1 MRAMRIL
8 VIEDERQLS
17 RHIVAALARHGH
29 VASAAAD
36 GALGLRLALRE
47 RPDLIILDL
56 GLPGLDGLAVL
67 ARLRE
72 AGNPARVLVLTARVE
87 VEDRV
92 AGLKAG
98 ADDYLAKPFAS
109 DELVA
114 RVEAIGRRSLGG
126 GSAAPLAVGDLQLDA
141 GSRQVARAG
150 VAVPLTP
157 REFDLLR
164 VLVEEPGRVFTRGE
178 LCERVWHRRHE
189 YDTRTVEIFIARLR
203 RKLDGPGRVP
213 LIATIRA
220 VGYTVQAPR

>member
-1 MRAMRIL
+1 MRPMRIL
-8 VIEDERQLS
+8 VIEDERQLA
-17 RHIVAALARHGH
+17 RHMVAALSRHGH
-29 VASAAAD
+29 VASAAFD
-36 GALGLRLALRE
+36 GATGLQVALGE

-56 GLPGLDGLAVL
+56 GLPGLDGLTVL

-72 AGNPARVLVLTARVE
+72 AANAARVLVLTARNE

-114 RVEAIGRRSLGG
+114 RVEALGRRSLGG

-141 GSRQVARAG
+141 GRRLVFRGG
-150 VAVPLTP
+150 VTVPLTP

-164 VLVEEPGRVFTRGE
+164 VLVAEPGRVFTRGE
-178 LCERVWHRRHE
+178 LCERVWHRSHE
-189 YDTRTVEIFIARLR
+189 YETRTVEIFIARLR
-203 RKLDGPGRVP
+203 RKLEGPGRVP
-213 LIATIRA
+213 LITTIRA
-220 VGYTVQAPR
+220 VGYTVQAPP